1 MLRWLARPS
10 KILTAT
16 PKILF
21 CYTSKPQAGQKLYN
35 TFPETLVPLI
45 LFHLHRCLSS
55 VFFQSL
61 QYKLPYAGNLYAM
74 TSLEKT
80 IVLGRGSV
88 RIILSK
94 TYLQF
99 IFRRGGQGRGR
110 CEKGRFRSMYAVK
123 EGEAEYRSFTNFHN
137 AQGVLSWNILET
149 SQYSCT
155 VLYRVGQEWS
165 FCNMSICTRSS
176 LQSPSSKNQTKLH
189 SFLHL
194 FNHISLLMRPMR
206 SFLSWLHGRHQQQ
219 EGGIGDS
226 NAKTII

>member
-1 MLRWLARPS
+1 M
-10 KILTAT
+10 
-16 PKILF
+16 
-21 CYTSKPQAGQKLYN
+21 N
-35 TFPETLVPLI
+35 
-45 LFHLHRCLSS
+45 
-55 VFFQSL
+55 
-61 QYKLPYAGNLYAM
+61 
-74 TSLEKT
+74 SLEKT

-123 EGEAEYRSFTNFHN
+123 EGGAEYRSFTNFHN
-137 AQGVLSWNILET
+137 AQGLLSWNVLET
-149 SQYSCT
+149 SQYNCT

-189 SFLHL
+189 SFLPPTSFQPQFL
-194 FNHISLLMRPMR
+194 TDETNEKLSLMVAWPSSAAVRRNWGFQRKNNNKR
-206 SFLSWLHGRHQQQ
+206 SNIPQ
-219 EGGIGDS
+219 
-226 NAKTII
+226 N